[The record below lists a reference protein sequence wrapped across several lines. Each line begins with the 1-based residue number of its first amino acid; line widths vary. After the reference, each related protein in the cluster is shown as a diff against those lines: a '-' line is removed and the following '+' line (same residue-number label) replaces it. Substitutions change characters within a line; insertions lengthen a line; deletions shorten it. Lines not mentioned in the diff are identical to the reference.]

1 MKIIKISLVTL
12 ILFFSLSSSSQYISE
27 GDRDILINLSNNIL
41 EGSDEEKIK
50 NNNLFIDKIEE
61 ILYSKKSFY
70 EDFEFIKNNT
80 SVIKS
85 ENKKIKII
93 SWFMPLKTEH
103 RFFCFIQEMIDEDYN
118 FFFYESNEMKIEE
131 IEKYQTK
138 TVNENNW
145 IGSVYYDIKE
155 HKSNKQINYI
165 LIGWSGSKSKNYKI
179 IESMFFDKKSQEF
192 KFGSPLFK
200 LNNKILNRYIIKYYV
215 QSKLTL
221 KFYNNETIVFD
232 QLKENDINPIPD
244 GGYNAL
250 ILKNQK
256 WILKEN
262 FIPKNKIKLKKRKK
276 INKNFFPN

>member
-12 ILFFSLSSSSQYISE
+12 ILFFSLSSSSQYISKE
-27 GDRDILINLSNNIL
+27 DRDVLINLSNNIL

-50 NNNLFIDKIEE
+50 NNDLFIDKIEE
-61 ILYSKKSFY
+61 ILYNKKSFD

-85 ENKKIKII
+85 ENNKIKII

-103 RFFCFIQEMIDEDYN
+103 KFFCFIQEMIDGDYN
-118 FFFYESNEMKIEE
+118 FFFYESNEIKIEE
-131 IEKYQTK
+131 IDKYQVE

-155 HKSNKQINYI
+155 YESNKQVNYI
-165 LIGWSGSKSKNYKI
+165 LIGWSGGKFKNYKI
-179 IESMFFDKKSQEF
+179 IEAMFFDEKSQEF

-276 INKNFFPN
+276 INNNLFPN

>member
-1 MKIIKISLVTL
+1 MASKIAFDNIKTKTKVSDINSDSPKKLLTQSDNIDKDPFVL
-12 ILFFSLSSSSQYISE
+12 IFSHEIWKWGE
-27 GDRDILINLSNNIL
+27 
-41 EGSDEEKIK
+41 IK
-50 NNNLFIDKIEE
+50 N
-61 ILYSKKSFY
+61 YSDCK
-70 EDFEFIKNNT
+70 
-80 SVIKS
+80 
-85 ENKKIKII
+85 
-93 SWFMPLKTEH
+93 L
-103 RFFCFIQEMIDEDYN
+103 QEMIDKDYN

-155 HKSNKQINYI
+155 YESNKQINYI

-192 KFGSPLFK
+192 KFGYPLFK
-200 LNNKILNRYIIKYYV
+200 LNNKILNRYIIKYYL

-250 ILKNQK
+250 ILKNKK
-256 WILKEN
+256 WMLKEN

-276 INKNFFPN
+276 INNNLFPN

>member
-1 MKIIKISLVTL
+1 
-12 ILFFSLSSSSQYISE
+12 
-27 GDRDILINLSNNIL
+27 
-41 EGSDEEKIK
+41 
-50 NNNLFIDKIEE
+50 
-61 ILYSKKSFY
+61 
-70 EDFEFIKNNT
+70 
-80 SVIKS
+80 
-85 ENKKIKII
+85 
-93 SWFMPLKTEH
+93 MPLKTEH
-103 RFFCFIQEMIDEDYN
+103 KFFCFIQEMIDGDYN
-118 FFFYESNEMKIEE
+118 FFFYESNEIKIEE
-131 IEKYQTK
+131 MDKYQVE

-155 HKSNKQINYI
+155 YESNKQVNYI
-165 LIGWSGSKSKNYKI
+165 LIGWSGSKFKNYKI
-179 IESMFFDKKSQEF
+179 IESMFFDEKSQEF

-200 LNNKILNRYIIKYYV
+200 LNNKMLNRYIIKYYV

-232 QLKENDINPIPD
+232 QLRENDINPIPD

-276 INKNFFPN
+276 INNNLFPN

>member
-276 INKNFFPN
+276 INNNLFPN

>member
-1 MKIIKISLVTL
+1 MKIIKISFVTL
-12 ILFFSLSSSSQYISE
+12 ILFFSLSSSSQYISKE
-27 GDRDILINLSNNIL
+27 DRDILINLSNNIL

-61 ILYSKKSFY
+61 ILYSKKSFD

-93 SWFMPLKTEH
+93 SWFIPLKTEH

-118 FFFYESNEMKIEE
+118 FFFYESNEIKIEE
-131 IEKYQTK
+131 IDKYQTE
-138 TVNENNW
+138 TMNEDNW
-145 IGSVYYDIKE
+145 IGSVYYDIKKYE
-155 HKSNKQINYI
+155 SDKKINYI
-165 LIGWSGSKSKNYKI
+165 LIGWSGSKLKNYKI
-179 IESMFFDKKSQEF
+179 IESMFFDEKSQEF

-200 LNNKILNRYIIKYYV
+200 LNNKMLNRYIIKYYV

-232 QLKENDINPIPD
+232 QLRENDINPIPD

-276 INKNFFPN
+276 INNNLFPN

>member
-12 ILFFSLSSSSQYISE
+12 VLFFSLSLSSQYISKV
-27 GDRDILINLSNNIL
+27 DRDILINLSNNIL

-50 NNNLFIDKIEE
+50 NNDLFIDKIEE
-61 ILYSKKSFY
+61 ILYSEKSFY

-103 RFFCFIQEMIDEDYN
+103 RFFCFIQEMIDKDYN

-155 HKSNKQINYI
+155 YESNKQINYI

-192 KFGSPLFK
+192 KFGYPLFK
-200 LNNKILNRYIIKYYV
+200 LNNKILNRYIIKYYL

-250 ILKNQK
+250 ILKNKK
-256 WILKEN
+256 WMLKEN

-276 INKNFFPN
+276 INNNLFPN

>member
-1 MKIIKISLVTL
+1 MKIIKISFVTL
-12 ILFFSLSSSSQYISE
+12 ILFFSLSSSSQYISKE
-27 GDRDILINLSNNIL
+27 DRDILINLSNNIL

-61 ILYSKKSFY
+61 ILYSEKSFD

-93 SWFMPLKTEH
+93 SWFIPLKTEH

-118 FFFYESNEMKIEE
+118 FFFYESNEIKIEE
-131 IEKYQTK
+131 IDKYQTE
-138 TVNENNW
+138 TMNEDNW
-145 IGSVYYDIKE
+145 IGSVYYDIKKYE
-155 HKSNKQINYI
+155 SNKKINYI
-165 LIGWSGSKSKNYKI
+165 LIGWSGSKLKNYKI
-179 IESMFFDKKSQEF
+179 IESMFFDEKSQEF

-200 LNNKILNRYIIKYYV
+200 LNNKMLNRYIIKYYV

-232 QLKENDINPIPD
+232 QLRENDINPIPD

-250 ILKNQK
+250 ILKNKK
-256 WILKEN
+256 WMLKEN

-276 INKNFFPN
+276 INNNLFPN

>member
-1 MKIIKISLVTL
+1 
-12 ILFFSLSSSSQYISE
+12 
-27 GDRDILINLSNNIL
+27 
-41 EGSDEEKIK
+41 
-50 NNNLFIDKIEE
+50 
-61 ILYSKKSFY
+61 
-70 EDFEFIKNNT
+70 
-80 SVIKS
+80 
-85 ENKKIKII
+85 
-93 SWFMPLKTEH
+93 
-103 RFFCFIQEMIDEDYN
+103 
-118 FFFYESNEMKIEE
+118 MKIEE

-155 HKSNKQINYI
+155 YKSNKQINYI

-276 INKNFFPN
+276 INNNLFPN

>member
-1 MKIIKISLVTL
+1 
-12 ILFFSLSSSSQYISE
+12 
-27 GDRDILINLSNNIL
+27 
-41 EGSDEEKIK
+41 
-50 NNNLFIDKIEE
+50 
-61 ILYSKKSFY
+61 
-70 EDFEFIKNNT
+70 
-80 SVIKS
+80 
-85 ENKKIKII
+85 
-93 SWFMPLKTEH
+93 
-103 RFFCFIQEMIDEDYN
+103 
-118 FFFYESNEMKIEE
+118 
-131 IEKYQTK
+131 
-138 TVNENNW
+138 
-145 IGSVYYDIKE
+145 
-155 HKSNKQINYI
+155 
-165 LIGWSGSKSKNYKI
+165 
-179 IESMFFDKKSQEF
+179 MFFDEKSQEF

-276 INKNFFPN
+276 INNNLFPN